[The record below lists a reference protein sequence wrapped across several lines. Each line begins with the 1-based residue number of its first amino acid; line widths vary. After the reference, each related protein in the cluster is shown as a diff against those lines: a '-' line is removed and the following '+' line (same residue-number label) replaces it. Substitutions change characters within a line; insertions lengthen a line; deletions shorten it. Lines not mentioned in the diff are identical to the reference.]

1 MKNEQTVEET
11 WQVMMNSVIANGHGD
26 FNTAPQSDR
35 TEELDMANYDYES
48 SAEGSG
54 VAEELT
60 KHGRRRRDTS
70 QQAVSYFV
78 DISDEIDTSYNGSY
92 NFEEKRLDKINF
104 APTSADLDSS
114 SSFKS
119 IGSNPR
125 VLGRTQR
132 PIEVDD
138 PGRKMK
144 LVFSDKFSFRKYWKI
159 S

>member
-26 FNTAPQSDR
+26 FNAPQAER

-54 VAEELT
+54 AAEELT
-60 KHGRRRRDTS
+60 KHGRRRRDVS

-78 DISDEIDTSYNGSY
+78 DIADEIDTSYNGSY
-92 NFEEKRLDKINF
+92 NFDEKRLDKINF
-104 APTSADLDSS
+104 APTSSDLDSTS
-114 SSFKS
+114 PFKP

-132 PIEVDD
+132 PAEAEDS
-138 PGRKMK
+138 GRELKCT
-144 LVFSDKFSFRKYWKI
+144 LVSF
-159 S
+159 